1 MKFFRSIRW
10 RLQLWYGALLVLV
23 LSGFGISAWQL
34 QSANQ
39 LGRIDQEIEQRM
51 GIVSDM
57 VRPRGG
63 PVTEHPSGEGGP
75 PDWRL
80 PDRKLGLFEGM
91 DGRAFY
97 YVVWFQHGRDGMRSP
112 SAPADVPR
120 PEPMRGPPV
129 FRTRGTFRECYH
141 DTPTGECLLVGR
153 DIRWDLAEI
162 RRFGWLLAG
171 AGGTVLLLGLA
182 GGWWI
187 ASRALQPIGDI
198 SSAAA
203 GISAGDL
210 SMRIHTADTES
221 ELGLLARDLN
231 HTFAE
236 LQGAFERQARFT
248 ADASHELRTP
258 VAVVLAQTQSALTRE
273 RPACEYREYLEAC
286 QRAADRMRSII
297 EDLLTLARLDS
308 TKPTTEPCDLDRI
321 VRETVELLGTVAA
334 DRDVRIILDLS
345 PARCQGDSGQ
355 LARAVSNLIGNAIQY
370 NRPGGNVR
378 ITLASGNDAV
388 TLSVSDTGQGIPPED
403 LPHVFERFYRA
414 DKSRS
419 SANGHSG
426 LGLAITKAVIDAHCG
441 TIQVVSDPGHGS
453 TFTVN
458 LPSRPGS

>member
-23 LSGFGISAWQL
+23 LSGFGVSAWQL

-57 VRPRGG
+57 VRPRGEPG
-63 PVTEHPSGEGGP
+63 RPPGGGP
-75 PDWRL
+75 PPEWQL
-80 PDRKLGLFEGM
+80 PERKMGLFEGV
-91 DGRAFY
+91 DAFY
-97 YVVWFQHGRDGMRSP
+97 YVVWFRHGRDEMHSP
-112 SAPADVPR
+112 SAPSGVPR
-120 PEPMRGPPV
+120 PDPMRGPPV
-129 FRTRGTFRECYH
+129 FRTRGTLRECYH
-141 DTPTGECLLVGR
+141 DTPSGECLLVGR
-153 DIRWDLAEI
+153 DIRSDLDGI
-162 RRFGWLLAG
+162 RRFGWFLAG

-187 ASRALQPIGDI
+187 ATRALRPIGDI
-198 SSAAA
+198 SAAAA

-210 SMRIHTADTES
+210 AIRIHTSDTES

-273 RPACEYREYLEAC
+273 RPAGEYREYLEAC
-286 QRAADRMRSII
+286 QRAAGRMRGII

-308 TKPTTEPCDLDRI
+308 SAGSKPAAEPCDLERI
-321 VRETVELLGTVAA
+321 VRETVELLGPVAA
-334 DRDVRIILDLS
+334 ECDIRLDLF
-345 PARCQGDSGQ
+345 PARCIGDSGQ
-355 LARAVSNLIGNAIQY
+355 LARAVSNLVSNAIQY
-370 NRPGGNVR
+370 NRPGGSVR
-378 ITLASGNDAV
+378 ISLEGGTDAV

-403 LPHVFERFYRA
+403 LPHVFERFFRA

-419 SANGHSG
+419 SARGHAG
-426 LGLAITKAVIDAHCG
+426 LGLAITKAIIDAHGG
-441 TIQVVSDPGHGS
+441 TIRVESEPRRGS
-453 TFTVN
+453 TFTVS
-458 LPSRPGS
+458 LPSRPQA